1 MNFAYDT
8 IQPQG
13 RSGRLVHDA
22 GRLPITTAELWD
34 FHAWR
39 CTPANE
45 AAYLEVERAE
55 LRRRSRFAPQPD
67 PEGFSVID
75 RRTGEPAT
83 FANTRY
89 AGISEEDADAICDVL
104 NRRVRQQGVE
114 GRA

>member
-1 MNFAYDT
+1 MARSNPKAEAAVWFAT
-8 IQPQG
+8 L
-13 RSGRLVHDA
+13 S
-22 GRLPITTAELWD
+22 RLPISTAELWD

-39 CTPANE
+39 RRPANK

-55 LRRRSRFAPQPD
+55 LRRPSRFAPQPD
-67 PEGFSVID
+67 PEGFRVID
-75 RRTGEPAT
+75 KLTGEPAT

-104 NRRVRQQGVE
+104 NRRARQQAVE

>member
-1 MNFAYDT
+1 MARSNPKAEAAAWFAT
-8 IQPQG
+8 L
-13 RSGRLVHDA
+13 S
-22 GRLPITTAELWD
+22 RLPISTAELWD

-39 CTPANE
+39 RQPTNR

-75 RRTGEPAT
+75 KLTGEPAT
-83 FANTRY
+83 FAKARY

-104 NRRVRQQGVE
+104 NRRSLRQAVDE
-114 GRA
+114 RA